1 MLSSAVIAVA
11 FSGWPPLHHLHT
23 NKAATTIMQTQPRAI
38 QPWVTVART
47 FVSHRS
53 SDSTNSPLAQ
63 GARRSHMRQP
73 AFASPSSLSLAT
85 HLYRTSIS
93 TRPLAASLSFLNRVS
108 RTFGAGTV
116 SASVGGRNSMVVSSV
131 TVRSAVV
138 DTIVG
143 VGTTMRWVDTSS
155 MDAKSAWT
163 PVVNFLLLRQPY
175 TQHRD
180 VPGKLCVQG
189 KCREGNNVHNVW
201 LAHFEAE
208 SVQRFDVI
216 PRWSADGTRHAP
228 CEMPILA
235 GADQMLPNHIYHF
248 LRDFDVN
255 RYLGV
260 PRKVRAVHID
270 FSLRHTELRRGTLGG

>member
-1 MLSSAVIAVA
+1 
-11 FSGWPPLHHLHT
+11 
-23 NKAATTIMQTQPRAI
+23 
-38 QPWVTVART
+38 
-47 FVSHRS
+47 
-53 SDSTNSPLAQ
+53 
-63 GARRSHMRQP
+63 
-73 AFASPSSLSLAT
+73 
-85 HLYRTSIS
+85 
-93 TRPLAASLSFLNRVS
+93 
-108 RTFGAGTV
+108 
-116 SASVGGRNSMVVSSV
+116 MVVSSV

-270 FSLRHTELRRGTLGG
+270 FVSVGACKCESISEHCWEQKTSEPRTLDWLSLFECRCPSVWKG